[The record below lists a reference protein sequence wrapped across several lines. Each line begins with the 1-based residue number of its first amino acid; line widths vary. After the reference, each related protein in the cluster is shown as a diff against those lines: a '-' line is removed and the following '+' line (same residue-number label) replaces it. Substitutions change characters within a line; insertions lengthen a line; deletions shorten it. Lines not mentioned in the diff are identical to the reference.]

1 MVSGDMP
8 RFQTL
13 RGMRDFLPE
22 DLQKRRQIENTIRS
36 LFKLYGYEEIATP
49 IIESMQLLTAKA
61 GDEIR
66 HRMYSFPD
74 LGKRE
79 VALRPEMTASV
90 ARLVVNHLR
99 YSPKPLRL
107 GYVSNCFRY
116 DEPQQGRYREFWQ
129 GGFELFGSTRPEAD
143 AETLIIADQ
152 LMRIL
157 GFQNYEIKVSHIG
170 ILRAV
175 LEQEGVDER
184 TQNEALLFMDRGE
197 YENLIAL
204 VQDYVSEECINVSR
218 QLFDIRTDDV
228 NKALDRGRK
237 LLQNYE
243 KALQSLENLGS
254 IINILRD
261 SEADIPLTIN
271 LGFGRGLEYYT
282 GMVFEVFVPDL
293 GIALNGGGRYDR
305 LIEVFGGEPTP
316 AVGCA
321 PGIDRIVLAME
332 KKRLFKE
339 ETRGPKVLVIPLED
353 ELQGQALRVAEKLRK
368 KGFRTEVEVTG
379 RGLKKALSFASNA
392 KYTHA
397 VIVGL
402 RELSRD
408 SATVRNLARNEQTE
422 VKIDTIQ
429 DQLERD

>member
-1 MVSGDMP
+1 MP

-22 DLQKRRQIENTIRS
+22 DLQKRRHVENTIRR
-36 LFKLYGYEEIATP
+36 LFDLYGYEEVATP
-49 IIESMQLLTAKA
+49 IIESMQLVAAKA
-61 GDEIR
+61 GEEIR
-66 HRMYSFPD
+66 HRMYSFLD

-90 ARLVVNHLR
+90 ARLVINHLR

-129 GGFELFGSTRPEAD
+129 GGFELFGSTKPEAD
-143 AETLIIADQ
+143 AEILTIADQ
-152 LMRIL
+152 LMRNL
-157 GFQNYEIKVSHIG
+157 GFQSYEIKVSHVG
-170 ILRAV
+170 IMRGV

-184 TQNEALLFMDRGE
+184 TQDEALAFMDRSE
-197 YENLIAL
+197 YERLIAL
-204 VQDYVSEECINVSR
+204 LEERVSNQCIEVSR
-218 QLFDIRTDDV
+218 QLFDVRTDAV
-228 NKALDRGRK
+228 NKVLDQGRE

-254 IINILRD
+254 IMSILAD
-261 SEADIPLTIN
+261 SGADIPATIN

-332 KKRLFKE
+332 KKNLFKRE
-339 ETRGPKVLVIPLED
+339 ERGPRILVIPLED
-353 ELQGQALRVAEKLRK
+353 ELQGQALGIAEKLRK
-368 KGFRTEVEVTG
+368 RGYRTEVEVTG
-379 RGLKKALSFASNA
+379 RGLKKALSIASSA

-397 VIVGL
+397 VIVGR

-408 SATVRNLARNEQTE
+408 SVTVRNLAKNEQTE
-422 VKIDTIQ
+422 VKIDDIQ
-429 DQLERD
+429 NRL

>member
-1 MVSGDMP
+1 MVISDMP

-22 DLQKRRQIENTIRS
+22 DLQKRRHVENTIRR
-36 LFKLYGYEEIATP
+36 LFELYGYEEIATP
-49 IIESMQLLTAKA
+49 IIESMQLVAAKA
-61 GDEIR
+61 GEEIR
-66 HRMYSFPD
+66 HRMYSFLD

-99 YSPKPLRL
+99 YSPKPIRL

-116 DEPQQGRYREFWQ
+116 DEPQQGRHREFWQ

-143 AETLIIADQ
+143 AEILSIADQ
-152 LMRIL
+152 LMRTL
-157 GFQNYEIKVSHIG
+157 GFQSYEIKVSHVG
-170 ILRAV
+170 ILRGV

-184 TQNEALLFMDRGE
+184 TQNEALAFMDRGE
-197 YENLIAL
+197 HENLIAL
-204 VQDYVSEECINVSR
+204 VEGRVSKDCIDVSR
-218 QLFDIRTDDV
+218 QLFDIRTDAV
-228 NKALDRGRK
+228 SKALDRGRG

-254 IINILRD
+254 IIDILRD
-261 SEADIPLTIN
+261 SGTDIPMTIN

-332 KKRLFKE
+332 KKSLFKRE
-339 ETRGPKVLVIPLED
+339 EIGPKILIIPLED
-353 ELQGQALRVAEKLRK
+353 EFQGQALGIAENLRK
-368 KGFRTEVEVTG
+368 KGYRTEVEVTG
-379 RGLKKALSFASNA
+379 RGLKKALSLASST
-392 KYTHA
+392 KCTHA
-397 VIVGL
+397 VIVGR

-408 SATVRNLARNEQTE
+408 SVIVRNLAGNEQTE
-422 VKIDTIQ
+422 VKIDDIQ
-429 DQLERD
+429 DRL